1 MAANVTYFTVSSS
14 STISLT
20 SDVTTDGLFVGGK
33 SGVFIQ
39 PIESSGLDGSPTWTV
54 RASVE
59 DDNSDTVVY
68 DDLYGKNL
76 GVNES
81 YNSTAFIKVNYFF
94 IDVEVNNNTSGSIK
108 FAMIHD

>member
-1 MAANVTYFTVSSS
+1 MAANVTYFTVSGS
-14 STISLT
+14 STISLS
-20 SDVTTDGLFVGGK
+20 SDVTTDGVFVGGK

-39 PIESSGLDGSPTWTV
+39 PIEASGLDGSPTWTI

-59 DDNSDTVVY
+59 DDNSDTVEY

-76 GVNES
+76 GIDEA
-81 YNSTAFIKVNYFF
+81 YNSSAFVKVNYFF
-94 IDVEVNNNTSGSIK
+94 IEVDVLDNTVGTIK